1 MAENDK
7 KRQGV
12 ENQAVQTGEMETQNM
27 QDLRAEDTAMLERI
41 RQEAEQEPVP
51 EALKPEK
58 IAQLLTEKKKEN
70 RFRVL
75 KKYIP
80 AAAAAACICLVAG
93 ISAAVGLVGLT
104 GGDSTGSGA
113 DMASGSGAVS
123 GSGRESSSALGTA
136 DTAESGLPEENRLVC
151 ARDYDEIY
159 SSLQNAPTWSA
170 DGIMEGAGA
179 FSDGESAMNSGV
191 TESATDKGASES
203 FYSDTNTR
211 EEDVEEGD
219 VVKTDGKNLYIL
231 NGMTVEI
238 VGIESGIL
246 EEKAEIVL
254 DEDAYMAELYVSDD
268 RLLVVYTEG
277 VYSATET
284 KDFFG
289 YFRENTCSAV
299 YDVSDP
305 ASPELLG
312 SISQSGS
319 YNTMRVNGEY
329 VYVLSSYYVDSGVN
343 RFEVDSYVPEVQ
355 GETMAAED
363 IYMPQE
369 NAGDQYTVITA
380 FSLNNPGEKTD
391 SRAVFGS
398 AGICYVSGDSIYV
411 TEEYYG
417 SGAGDTNQ
425 TCIRKVSYK
434 DGKLEGI
441 AQTRVDGAL
450 KDSFCIDEHDGNLR
464 LVTTETRIRTVV
476 TGENT
481 GDGTDGEEDA
491 AQTEV
496 IETENTESNSL
507 YILDENLQL
516 LSEIGDIAQGE
527 RVYSARFM
535 GDTGYFVT
543 FRQMDPLFSVDLSD
557 PENPEII
564 GELKIPGF
572 SEYLHPY
579 GDGLLL
585 GIGMDTDDEGVTTT
599 GVKLSMFDISD
610 PSDVKEKDTLV
621 LEGMYSTDVSYN
633 YKAAFVDA
641 ERGLFGFL
649 AYGEWNAY
657 YIYTW
662 DETGGFRKVF
672 ERDCGNGGVRGLYVG
687 DVFYLTSGNTV
698 ESYEMSGYT
707 KIDDIVL

>member
-7 KRQGV
+7 KKESV
-12 ENQAVQTGEMETQNM
+12 ESQNAHTGEPEAQNL
-27 QDLRAEDTAMLERI
+27 QAEDEAMMERI

-51 EALKPEK
+51 ETLKPER
-58 IAQLLTEKKKEN
+58 IGQLLTEKKKES
-70 RFRVL
+70 RFRRL

-80 AAAAAACICLVAG
+80 AAAAAACICLVAAIG
-93 ISAAVGLVGLT
+93 AAVGPGGLT
-104 GGDSTGSGA
+104 GGDSLGSGA
-113 DMASGSGAVS
+113 DMAARNGAVS
-123 GSGRESSSALGTA
+123 GSGRESSSASGTA
-136 DTAESGLPEENRLVC
+136 GTAQSGLPEENRLVC

-159 SSLQNAPTWSA
+159 SCLQNAPTWTA

-179 FSDGESAMNSGV
+179 FSNGESAMNSGV
-191 TESATDKGASES
+191 TEYASDKGASET

-211 EEDVEEGD
+211 EEGVEEGD

-254 DEDAYMAELYVSDD
+254 DEDAYMAELYVSDG
-268 RLLVVYTEG
+268 RLLVVYTES
-277 VYSATET
+277 VYSEAEN
-284 KDFFG
+284 KGFFG
-289 YFRENTCSAV
+289 YLRENTCSVV

-305 ASPELLG
+305 ASPERVG

-319 YNTMRVNGEY
+319 YNTLRVNGEY
-329 VYVLSSYYVDSGVN
+329 VYVLSSYYAETGAA
-343 RFEVDSYVPEVQ
+343 RLEVDSYVPEVQ

-369 NAGDQYTVITA
+369 NVGDQYTVITA
-380 FSLNNPGEKTD
+380 FSLDDPGEKTD

-441 AQTRVDGAL
+441 AQTKVDGAL

-464 LVTTETRIRTVV
+464 LVTTETRHGTAA

-481 GDGTDGEEDA
+481 GDGEEDA

-507 YILDENLQL
+507 YILDGNLQM

-543 FRQMDPLFSVDLSD
+543 FRQTDPLFSVDLSD

-564 GELKIPGF
+564 GELKISGF

-585 GIGMDTDDEGVTTT
+585 VIGMDTDNEGNTTT

-649 AYGEWNAY
+649 ACGEWNIY

-672 ERDCGNGGVRGLYVG
+672 ERDCGNGGVRGIDVG
-687 DVFYLTSGNTV
+687 DIFYVTSGNTV
-698 ESYEMSGYT
+698 ESYEMNGYE